1 MPSCD
6 RSIYYFR
13 HQQVHCFPGEN
24 HVDLVCL
31 VTCEAGSHLFSRL
44 KELASLQGTLSVHIL
59 PPLQELSH
67 SKLDLLSA
75 NPLHDL

>member
-1 MPSCD
+1 M
-6 RSIYYFR
+6 
-13 HQQVHCFPGEN
+13 
-24 HVDLVCL
+24 DLVCL
-31 VTCEAGSHLFSRL
+31 VTCKAGSHLFSRL
-44 KELASLQGTLSVHIL
+44 KQLASLQGTLSVHIL

>member
-1 MPSCD
+1 MS
-6 RSIYYFR
+6 
-13 HQQVHCFPGEN
+13 
-24 HVDLVCL
+24 DLVCL
-31 VTCEAGSHLFSRL
+31 VTCEVGSHLFSRL